1 MKECDFRGQTYCDFS
16 YIFFGVKTA
25 QLQDLRPCLE
35 MSIGLGL
42 GVDVLRLVSYGTVI
56 VNITGNYNFIKLF
69 ASFYQNCR
77 VTLVTNP
84 FHTMCVR
91 TLPCNN
97 TAILCSSYFCSTFH
111 NGALPQSLKAVPCVG
126 AHSWEEG
133 RKACSQIPQTSGKII
148 CIRIF
153 TQCPHLSNP

>member
-1 MKECDFRGQTYCDFS
+1 VTSPTYFS
-16 YIFFGVKTA
+16 GVKTA

-84 FHTMCVR
+84 FHTMCVYVHY
-91 TLPCNN
+91 LV
-97 TAILCSSYFCSTFH
+97 ILRFYVH
-111 NGALPQSLKAVPCVG
+111 
-126 AHSWEEG
+126 
-133 RKACSQIPQTSGKII
+133 
-148 CIRIF
+148 RISARRF
-153 TQCPHLSNP
+153 TIGPYPNP